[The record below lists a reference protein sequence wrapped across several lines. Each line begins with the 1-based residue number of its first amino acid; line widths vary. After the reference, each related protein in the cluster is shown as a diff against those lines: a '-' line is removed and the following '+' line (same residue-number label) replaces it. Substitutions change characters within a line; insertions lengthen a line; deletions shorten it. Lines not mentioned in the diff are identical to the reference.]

1 MLDGIDVVVW
11 DFDGVINRNYDE
23 SGFLWS
29 RALER
34 DLGVSASAVQGVF
47 FGEAWSRVL
56 SGKLDIR
63 DLLAGCLP
71 SMGYAGTPQSFLDY
85 WMERDFYIDHEVL
98 AVMKRLRAMGKVQA
112 IGTNNEPVRT
122 DLLWTKYEM
131 NRICDRLFSSSSLGV
146 AKPDWEFYA
155 VVRNAFGIS
164 PHRLLLIDDTP
175 KNIEGARDAGWQV
188 LPYGDYSRGQLG
200 TAAEL
205 TKALALP

>member
-29 RALER
+29 RDLER
-34 DLGVSASAVQGVF
+34 DFALTVSAVHSAL
-47 FGEAWSRVL
+47 FGEAWRSVL
-56 SGKLDIR
+56 SGKLGIH

-71 SMGYAGTPQSFLDY
+71 SLGYAGTPQSFLDY
-85 WMERDFYIDHEVL
+85 WMERDFHIDHEVI
-98 AVMKRLRAMGKVQA
+98 AIMKRLRAMGKVQA

-131 NRICDRLFSSSSLGV
+131 NRICDHLFSSSHLGI
-146 AKPDWEFYA
+146 AKPDREFYA
-155 VVRNAFGIS
+155 VVQNAFGIP

-175 KNIEGARDAGWQV
+175 KNTEGARNAGWQG
-188 LPYGDYSRGQLG
+188 LPYGDYSRGQSG
-200 TAAEL
+200 NASEL
-205 TKALALP
+205 TKALGLA